1 MCIFCEI
8 AKKNIP
14 SRIVYEDD
22 KTLAF
27 LDLSPINSGHTLII
41 PKKHF
46 DNFFDLDEETASSLS
61 KTTLKVV
68 HILKDKLGYRNLN
81 IINNSGEISGQTV
94 MHVHIHVIPRVEN
107 DSLKIEFGKNE
118 EANNDLDKT
127 LDIIKKA

>member
-81 IINNSGEISGQTV
+81 IINNSGEIAGQTV

>member
-68 HILKDKLGYRNLN
+68 HILKDKLGYKNLN
-81 IINNSGEISGQTV
+81 IINNSGEIAGQTV

-118 EANNDLDKT
+118 EANNNLDKT